1 MKTRNLFAIAGLGV
15 CALFLNACG
24 STASLAPPV
33 TPALVKA
40 ASGEKADV
48 PTLTAGRS
56 IFVSRCIQ
64 CHALQDV
71 SRFNAPRLTAIVGMM
86 SRRAN
91 LSPAQHDALLK
102 YLQTVR
108 SL

>member
-1 MKTRNLFAIAGLGV
+1 MNNRNLLAIAALGV

-40 ASGEKADV
+40 ASREKADA

-71 SRFNAPRLTAIVGMM
+71 SRFDGPRLTAIVGMM

-91 LSPAQHDALLK
+91 LNPAQHDALLK

>member
-1 MKTRNLFAIAGLGV
+1 MKTRHLFAVAALGV

-33 TPALVKA
+33 TPALVTA
-40 ASGEKADV
+40 AGREKADA
-48 PTLTAGRS
+48 PTLTTGRS

-71 SRFNAPRLTAIVGMM
+71 SRFSGPGLTAIVGIM